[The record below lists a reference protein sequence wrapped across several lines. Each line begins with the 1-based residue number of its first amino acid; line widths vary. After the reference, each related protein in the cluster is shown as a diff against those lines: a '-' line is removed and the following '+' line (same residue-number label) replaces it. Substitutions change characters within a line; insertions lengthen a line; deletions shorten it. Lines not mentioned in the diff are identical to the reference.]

1 MTEKE
6 LADNIQNIQ
15 NIKSAEGVLLIRYHE
30 PEQITSEEE
39 YNNFYQM
46 LDNLGDTFAQ
56 QGFYPMILPDEIQIR
71 STDLDTLH
79 SILEQLQ
86 LLTKQVIEL
95 KETGKVSLTE
105 EQVQDMMKKQRMIN
119 EKGEIIT
126 DGN

>member
-6 LADNIQNIQ
+6 LADSIQSIQ
-15 NIKSAEGVLLIRYHE
+15 NIKPAEGVLLIRYHE

-56 QGFYPMILPDEIQIR
+56 QSFYPMILPDEIQIR

-79 SILEQLQ
+79 KILEQLQ

-95 KETGKVSLTE
+95 KETGKVSLTG
-105 EQVQDMMKKQRMIN
+105 EQVQDMMKKQGMVN

>member
-6 LADNIQNIQ
+6 LADSIQSIQ
-15 NIKSAEGVLLIRYHE
+15 NIKPAEGVLLIRYHE
-30 PEQITSEEE
+30 PETINSEEE
-39 YNNFYQM
+39 YSNFYAM
-46 LDNLGDTFAQ
+46 LDSLGDTFAQ

-79 SILEQLQ
+79 RILEQLQ

-105 EQVQDMMKKQRMIN
+105 EQVQDMMKKQGIIN
-119 EKGEIIT
+119 DKGEIIT